1 MIPLLLDRGQSV
13 RANISLDAGLL
24 EAFDTEASRCSLTRS
39 AFFVSAAM
47 GKVVGVETGDP
58 KARARQHRP
67 RPRRPDRLR

>member
-47 GKVVGVETGDP
+47 VKVVGVE
-58 KARARQHRP
+58 RATP
-67 RPRRPDRLR
+67 RPARGSTGQGQDGPTA